1 MPRLDRLLPGLCIA
15 LALCASAGCNRL
27 TFIKPNLSKMEVEQV
42 RQPVVAHDSPAVRAR
57 ISAQQQISAA
67 SGAFEQGDIAAAEKG
82 ARAALKADPQSV
94 DAHTLMGIIAERAG
108 RSQEA
113 GGWFKKAAELS
124 QGRPS
129 EASNYGAWLCN
140 QGNTVEALRY
150 FDYAAQ
156 SQSGEERAG
165 SLANA
170 GTCALR
176 GGLDTR
182 AEPYLRQAIGLD
194 PQNPLALES
203 LAGLS
208 LKQGQAMEARAFIE
222 RRIAIPPVTASVLST
237 ASQIETR
244 LGDSRAAALYR
255 QRLQAE
261 FPTSN
266 PPSPGQ

>member
-1 MPRLDRLLPGLCIA
+1 MPRLDRLLRALA
-15 LALCASAGCNRL
+15 VLLALCAGAGCNRL

-42 RQPVVAHDSPAVRAR
+42 RQPVVAHDSSAVRAR
-57 ISAQQQISAA
+57 ISAQQQVSAA
-67 SGAFEQGDIAAAEKG
+67 SDAFAQGDIAAAEKG

-94 DAHTLMGIIAERAG
+94 DAHTLMGIIAERSG
-108 RSQEA
+108 RTRDA

-129 EASNYGAWLCN
+129 EASNYGAWLCT
-140 QGNTVEALRY
+140 QGNVEEALRY

-156 SQSGEERAG
+156 AQTGTERAG

-176 GGLDTR
+176 GGMDMR
-182 AEPYLRQAIGLD
+182 AGPYLRQAIDLD
-194 PQNPLALES
+194 PQNALALES
-203 LAGLS
+203 LASLS
-208 LKQGQAMEARAFIE
+208 LSQGQLMEARAFIE
-222 RRIAIPPVTASVLST
+222 RRIALPPVTASVLST

-261 FPTSN
+261 FPNSN